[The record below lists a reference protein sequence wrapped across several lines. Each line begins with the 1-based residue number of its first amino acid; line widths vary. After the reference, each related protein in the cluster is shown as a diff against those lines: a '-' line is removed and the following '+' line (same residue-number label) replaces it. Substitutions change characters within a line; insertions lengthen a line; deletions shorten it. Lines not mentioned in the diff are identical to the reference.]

1 MLARHGPRYGG
12 SVNGHSDD
20 SSGDAKQAAPTLYIF
35 PHAGGTA
42 KDYVAFSREFSA
54 DVKRIAVQYPAS
66 TIVLACHR
74 LRVFPPSLTKS
85 LQ

>member
-42 KDYVAFSREFSA
+42 KAARTPGC
-54 DVKRIAVQYPAS
+54 R
-66 TIVLACHR
+66 R
-74 LRVFPPSLTKS
+74 WW
-85 LQ
+85 